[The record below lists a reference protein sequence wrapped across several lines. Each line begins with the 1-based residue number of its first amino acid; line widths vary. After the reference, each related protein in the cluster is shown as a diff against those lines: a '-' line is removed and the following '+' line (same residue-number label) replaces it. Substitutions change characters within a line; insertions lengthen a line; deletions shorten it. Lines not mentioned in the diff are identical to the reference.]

1 MESFHSSLRHHPLIR
16 YQSTGHFLR
25 QNKSTLEPKKPSF
38 KIFELFLLSKL
49 VCTYDK
55 QNIYA
60 KKIFVSE
67 ALWTMEMWW
76 A

>member
-55 QNIYA
+55 QNIP
-60 KKIFVSE
+60 KHFEQWKCGGRHIFT
-67 ALWTMEMWW
+67 LD
-76 A
+76 